1 MSSEIKIR
9 VKEIIK
15 DKLVKVK
22 EKTGLSINY
31 QVNFAIFKYL
41 ILDTKVPFWEIDT
54 RPDPHYDVVNK
65 LPEELKFCDG
75 DSCKVPFNE
84 KSDRGVNGIMSSP
97 IGNPPGETGDSG
109 SNPDSDSKIR
119 GDKC

>member
-15 DKLVKVK
+15 DKLVQVK

-75 DSCKVPFNE
+75 DKCEIEEFRDMDGKLYHARMKPKN
-84 KSDRGVNGIMSSP
+84 I
-97 IGNPPGETGDSG
+97 I
-109 SNPDSDSKIR
+109 